1 LQGLKPVDIA
11 DGYELAY
18 EKVAELLPGLVVK
31 SADDLRDV
39 EKVKGFLKSA
49 IMSKQVNYS
58 DLIADL
64 VAKACSESSLLD
76 YRPSD
81 L

>member
-18 EKVAELLPGLVVK
+18 EKVTELLPKMVAA
-31 SADDLRDV
+31 SADDLRDL
-39 EKVKGFLKSA
+39 EKVKGFLKSS
-49 IMSKQVNYS
+49 IMSKQVNYT

-64 VAKACSESSLLD
+64 VAKACRELIIIIIVD
-76 YRPSD
+76 GW
-81 L
+81 